1 MVVSSG
7 IQSSSMSE
15 WRRWQDSGLTLAV
28 PPPKCHGRRRS
39 CLAWPRAAAAIPAET
54 AGAVCPPVSGPHH
67 DLHAAP
73 SVHVSL
79 HRGHAAAVDDHSVSD
94 LHAASSGRL
103 ASTATREV
111 QNAPVAIV
119 DGAGKSRCGD
129 SNPRNSRNKNRDAGA
144 EHLIDFAEHRR
155 ISESF
160 LNA

>member
-1 MVVSSG
+1 MAG
-7 IQSSSMSE
+7 AA
-15 WRRWQDSGLTLAV
+15 RALA
-28 PPPKCHGRRRS
+28 PPS
-39 CLAWPRAAAAIPAET
+39 AAAAIPAET

-79 HRGHAAAVDDHSVSD
+79 HRDAAAVDDHSVSD
-94 LHAASSGRL
+94 LNAAPNGRL
-103 ASTATREV
+103 ASTATPED

-155 ISESF
+155 ISGSF